1 MKHILYSILLVVLAS
16 IMLMA
21 GFLFGD
27 YAYLYLPK
35 NNLNEQQIFEKYLA
49 PDQMY
54 RYPDIQITSG
64 ENDVSCFK
72 KVRFWK
78 FRKSDA
84 VFDRNSSIAG
94 LSGEPKFVLP
104 ITKLKGGSNC
114 RVSFKKYDT
123 LRIGRITRYGE
134 SDIQEAIAYPTQMH
148 QGKCIADQLD
158 VDQAKKTVEVPIPEE
173 EGVYGFWIEAIDYKK
188 GVINFF
194 FAVDTRE

>member
-1 MKHILYSILLVVLAS
+1 MKHILYGIFLIVIAGST
-16 IMLMA
+16 LMA

-35 NNLNEQQIFEKYLA
+35 NNLNERQIFEKYLA
-49 PDQMY
+49 PDQMH
-54 RYPDIQITSG
+54 RYPDIQVTSE
-64 ENDVSCFK
+64 ENDIGCFK

-84 VFDRNSSIAG
+84 IFDRNSSIAG
-94 LSGEPKFVLP
+94 LSGESKFVIP

-114 RVSFKKYDT
+114 RVSFQEYDT
-123 LRIGRITRYGE
+123 LRIGQITRYGE
-134 SDIQEAIAYPTQMH
+134 LDIQEAIPHPTQMYK
-148 QGKCIADQLD
+148 GKSIADQLD
-158 VDQAKKTVEVPIPEE
+158 VDQAKKTVEVSIPEE